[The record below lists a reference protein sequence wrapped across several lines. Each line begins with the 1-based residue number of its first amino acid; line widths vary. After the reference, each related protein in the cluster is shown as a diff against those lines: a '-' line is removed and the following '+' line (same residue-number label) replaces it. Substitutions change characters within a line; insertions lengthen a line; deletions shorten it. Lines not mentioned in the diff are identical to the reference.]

1 MLVNS
6 NEILRQASL
15 STYAIPSPDFF
26 SQNSLKAYIEVAEE
40 FNKPNLL

>member
-15 STYAIPSPDFF
+15 STYAIPSPDF
-26 SQNSLKAYIEVAEE
+26 LVRTV
-40 FNKPNLL
+40 